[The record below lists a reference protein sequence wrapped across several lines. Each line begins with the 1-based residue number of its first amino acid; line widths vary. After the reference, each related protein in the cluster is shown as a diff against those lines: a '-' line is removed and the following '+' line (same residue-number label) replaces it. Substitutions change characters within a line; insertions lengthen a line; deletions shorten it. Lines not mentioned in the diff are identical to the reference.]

1 MCSIFFFAIH
11 IRDYFPISGLHF
23 LGFFKSE
30 ADGVDLKHVYFASS
44 PGLGTTVT
52 LVRSR
57 GTLRWVLEVAFVFE
71 GFGN

>member
-1 MCSIFFFAIH
+1 MFFFALH
-11 IRDYFPISGLHF
+11 IPVYFTHEWTPFSE
-23 LGFFKSE
+23 FFKSD
-30 ADGVDLKHVYFASS
+30 ADKVDLNIDYFASS